1 MEKRTVLALLE
12 GLPDE
17 FDAEELMF
25 RIYLEQ
31 KLEAADA
38 EGEAG
43 EIITHEELERQ
54 SDGWPR

>member
-1 MEKRTVLALLE
+1 MEKRTVFALLE

-38 EGEAG
+38 QGEAG
-43 EIITHEELERQ
+43 DVITQEELERQ
-54 SDGWPR
+54 SDAWLG